1 MTEEFKLNEYHD
13 LRINVVLEFA
23 VRTKAPQTAI
33 LAAKILILVLFFN
46 LSL

>member
-23 VRTKAPQTAI
+23 VRPDAPQTAI